1 MVESRW
7 LVCVCVCARAMFLY
21 RDQALTKAE
30 VVIGNAFA
38 DLLLSS
44 HVVV

>member
-1 MVESRW
+1 M
-7 LVCVCVCARAMFLY
+7 CVCARAMFLY